1 MPFHCRQRKFTG
13 ANAKL
18 LVFLPINSCFFHFVC
33 RVYGPLQNS
42 EEFAKAFQCPV
53 GTRMNPKKKCAVW

>member
-1 MPFHCRQRKFTG
+1 MSFHCRQRVFTG
-13 ANAKL
+13 TNAGFLTDKL
-18 LVFLPINSCFFHFVC
+18 MYFHHVC

-53 GTRMNPKKKCAVW
+53 GTRMNPQKKCAVW